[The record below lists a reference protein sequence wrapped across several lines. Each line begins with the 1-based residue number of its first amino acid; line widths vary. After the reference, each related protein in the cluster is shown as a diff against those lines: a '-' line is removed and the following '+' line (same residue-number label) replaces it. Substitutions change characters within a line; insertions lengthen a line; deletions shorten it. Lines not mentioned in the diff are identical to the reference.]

1 MKYEIETL
9 ESLPCTTLINKGA
22 YGENNKKLMEKM
34 KEYAKSK
41 DIFNEDTVIYGI
53 ALDNPNEI
61 PSEQCRYEVA
71 LVVDSFKNHKLNN
84 KYLNLGKY
92 AMFLVDHTP
101 EAVKEFYESLQ
112 TILSVNN
119 LNYDS
124 KRLIIEKYHMKQIK
138 KHKCEIGI
146 PLI

>member
-9 ESLPCTTLINKGA
+9 ESLPCTSLINKGA

-53 ALDNPNEI
+53 ALDDLNEV
-61 PSEQCRYEVA
+61 SSDQCRYEVA
-71 LVVDSFKNHKLNN
+71 LVVDSFKNYKLNN

-101 EAVKEFYESLQ
+101 EAIKEFYESLP
-112 TILSVNN
+112 TILLVND
-119 LNYDS
+119 LYYDGE
-124 KRLIIEKYHMKQIK
+124 RLIIEKYHMKQIK

-146 PLI
+146 PII

>member
-1 MKYEIETL
+1 
-9 ESLPCTTLINKGA
+9 
-22 YGENNKKLMEKM
+22 M

-53 ALDNPNEI
+53 ALDDSNEV
-61 PSEQCRYEVA
+61 SSDQCRYEVA

-101 EAVKEFYESLQ
+101 EEIKEFYESLP
-112 TILSVNN
+112 TILLVND
-119 LNYDS
+119 LYYDGE
-124 KRLIIEKYHMKQIK
+124 RLIIEKYHMKQIK

-146 PLI
+146 PII